1 MKQRKSGRLRALGNV
16 ALLLT
21 AFVLAG
27 CAGPEKPK
35 PAELGPNVALIGI
48 KPAWSAKIGA
58 VAFSLHPLVIGNS
71 VYVAS
76 SDGVVTAIDVRTG
89 ADVWR
94 LSLGTHLTAGVGS
107 DGRTTAVVSRDNE
120 LIVLNESRELW
131 RQKIDALTLTA
142 PLVAGERVFVLAA
155 DRSVLAFDAVTG
167 RKLWQQQ
174 RPGEALVLG
183 QAGVILAVGDTLVT
197 GTGGRLLGLNPLNG
211 NIRWDVPV
219 ANSRGTNE
227 VERLV
232 DLVAGAS
239 REGTRLCVRAFQS
252 AVGCVDAQKGTLLW
266 TKAANGATGLSG
278 DAITVFAS
286 ESDGKLLAFRR
297 SDGERLW
304 VSERLRY
311 RNLTGP
317 LWLGKS
323 IVVGDDAGVL
333 HFLASSDGAPLNRF
347 NTDGTP
353 IVGAPVLAGQTLI
366 AVTRGGGIFA
376 FRPQ

>member
-1 MKQRKSGRLRALGNV
+1 MTLRKSGRLRSLGKV
-16 ALLLT
+16 ALILT
-21 AFVLAG
+21 GLVLAS

-48 KPAWSAKIGA
+48 KAAWSAKIGA
-58 VAFSLHPLVIGNS
+58 VAFSVHAHVIDNT

-76 SDGVVTAIDVRTG
+76 SDGVVAALDVRTG

-94 LSLGTHLTAGVGS
+94 TSLGTRLTAGVGS

-120 LIVLNESRELW
+120 LIVLKESKELW

-155 DRSVLAFDAVTG
+155 DRSVLAFDAATG

-197 GTGGRLLGLNPLNG
+197 GAGGRLLGLNPLNG

-232 DLVAGAS
+232 DLVAGVS

-278 DAITVFAS
+278 DANTVFAT

-311 RNLTGP
+311 RSLTGP

-323 IVVGDDAGVL
+323 VVVGDDAGVL
-333 HFLASSDGAPLNRF
+333 HFLASSDGAPLNRL
-347 NTDGTP
+347 NTDGTG

-366 AVTRGGGIFA
+366 VVTHGGGVFA